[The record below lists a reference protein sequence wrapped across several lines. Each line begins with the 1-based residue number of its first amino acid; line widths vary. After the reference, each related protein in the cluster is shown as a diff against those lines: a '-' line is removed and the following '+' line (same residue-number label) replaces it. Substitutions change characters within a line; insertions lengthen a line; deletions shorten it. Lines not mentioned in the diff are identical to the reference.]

1 MTMEQAQSEQSLVLA
16 LKSGN
21 KAAIARLYDSYS
33 AALYGIISR
42 IVGSENLAEE
52 ALQDTFVKIWNNI
65 ESYDAGKGTL
75 FTWMRRIAHNT
86 SIDMLRQKD
95 RQVGGVALDGN
106 EVHIDAQFQNS
117 IAVDTI
123 GVRHLLERLRPEYQ
137 QVIDMLYFQGYTQQ
151 EVSDELNIPLGT
163 VKTRTRAAL
172 NDLRKLFATIIV
184 LLLILSW
191 LS

>member
-1 MTMEQAQSEQSLVLA
+1 MMMEPAQSEQSLVLA

-21 KAAIARLYDSYS
+21 KAAIGRLYDSYS

-42 IVGSENLAEE
+42 IVVSENLAEE

-95 RQVGGVALDGN
+95 RQPSGMTLDGN
-106 EVHIDAQFQNS
+106 EGRIDAQFQNS

>member
-1 MTMEQAQSEQSLVLA
+1 MMMEPAQSEQSLVQA
-16 LKSGN
+16 LKAGN

-42 IVGSENLAEE
+42 IVVSENLAEE

-95 RQVGGVALDGN
+95 RQPSGMTLDGN
-106 EVHIDAQFQNS
+106 EGHIDAQFQNS

-151 EVSDELNIPLGT
+151 EVSDELSIPLGT

>member
-1 MTMEQAQSEQSLVLA
+1 MTIEQAQTEQSLVLS
-16 LKSGN
+16 LKAGS
-21 KAAIARLYDSYS
+21 KEAIARLYDAYS

-42 IVGSENLAEE
+42 IVVSENLAEE
-52 ALQDTFVKIWNNI
+52 VLQDTFVKIWNNI
-65 ESYDAGKGTL
+65 ESYDASKGTL

-86 SIDMLRQKD
+86 SIDMLRQKE
-95 RQVGGVALDGN
+95 RQPSGLTLDGN
-106 EVHIDAQFQNS
+106 EGQINAQFQNS

-172 NDLRKLFATIIV
+172 GDLRKLFATIIV